1 MIRIL
6 IRNWWLLAL
15 RGAFAMLF
23 GLIAF
28 SMRYE
33 IQVLLLR
40 ALALT
45 SLLVLFAL
53 LAFISGAFTIAAAL
67 WGAVRLTHW
76 WWLLLDGLF
85 ACAAGILV
93 LVLPGLTL
101 IELTHIIAV
110 WALVMSAIELGA
122 AAKLRRHIKDEQFLA
137 AAAAGSFVFGMYL
150 TFHGT
155 SDVRGALLWL
165 GFYSLFSG
173 IMMMALALRLK
184 KLRHEHPHLAVE

>member
-23 GLIAF
+23 GLVAF
-28 SMRYE
+28 SLRYQIE
-33 IQVLLLR
+33 TLLLR

-53 LAFISGAFTIAAAL
+53 LAFISGALTMAASV
-67 WGAVRLTHW
+67 WGAARLSH
-76 WWLLLDGLF
+76 WWLLLVDGLL
-85 ACAAGILV
+85 ACAAAVLV

-101 IELTHIIAV
+101 LELVHIIGL
-110 WALVMSAIELGA
+110 WALVMSAAELGA
-122 AAKLRRHIKDEQFLA
+122 AAKLRRHITDERFLA

-150 TFHGT
+150 IFHGVH
-155 SDVRGALLWL
+155 DVRGALVWL

-173 IMMMALALRLK
+173 LMMMAFALRLRS
-184 KLRHEHPHLAVE
+184 LRHGEEAVGK